1 MNIIKHFID
10 TMKTVLVTRATD
22 INGRSDR
29 PEYWWFTLYAC
40 IVFGLLAVVDYY
52 VIGFT
57 FWSMLDPFGEMGEM
71 KEAGVLVA
79 LFTLGTLV
87 QSITLTAR
95 RLHDRGRS
103 GWWQLMFI
111 VPFLNFIVF
120 YWLVRDAKDTTE
132 ALTYENPY
140 GFRY

>member
-29 PEYWWFTLYAC
+29 PEYWWFTLYAM
-40 IVFGLLAVVDYY
+40 IVFGLLALVDNY
-52 VIGFT
+52 VLGFT
-57 FWSMLDPFGEMGEM
+57 FFSILEPWGEM
-71 KEAGVLVA
+71 KESGVLV
-79 LFTLGTLV
+79 LLWTLVTLV
-87 QSITLTAR
+87 QSICLTAR
-95 RLHDRGRS
+95 RLHDRGHS
-103 GWWQLMFI
+103 GWWQLGFI
-111 VPFLNFIVF
+111 VPGLNFIVF

-140 GFRY
+140 GLRG

>member
-57 FWSMLDPFGEMGEM
+57 FFSILDPFGELNES
-71 KEAGVLVA
+71 GVLVA
-79 LFTLGTLV
+79 LFTLATLV
-87 QSITLTAR
+87 QSICLNAR
-95 RLHDRGRS
+95 RLHDRGHS
-103 GWWQLMFI
+103 GWWQLGFI
-111 VPFLNFIVF
+111 VPFLNFIVI
-120 YWLVRDAKDTTE
+120 YWLVRDAKDTPD
-132 ALTYENPY
+132 ALSYENPY

>member
-29 PEYWWFTLYAC
+29 PEYWWFTLYAT
-40 IVFGLLAVVDYY
+40 IVFGLLMVVDNY
-52 VIGFT
+52 VLGLT
-57 FWSMLDPFGEMGEM
+57 FFSILEPFGDNNDS
-71 KEAGVLVA
+71 GVLA
-79 LFTLGTLV
+79 LLFMLGTLV

-95 RLHDRGRS
+95 RLHDRGHS

-111 VPFLNFIVF
+111 VPFLNLIVF
-120 YWLVRDAKDTTE
+120 YWLVRSAKDTPKY
-132 ALTYENPY
+132 LKYKNPY
-140 GFRY
+140 GKLPK

>member
-57 FWSMLDPFGEMGEM
+57 FFSILDPFGELNES
-71 KEAGVLVA
+71 GVLVA
-79 LFTLGTLV
+79 LFTVATLV
-87 QSITLTAR
+87 QSICLNAR
-95 RLHDRGRS
+95 RLHDRGHS
-103 GWWQLMFI
+103 GWWQLALI
-111 VPFLNFIVF
+111 VPFLNFIVI
-120 YWLVRDAKDTTE
+120 YWLVRDAKDTPD
-132 ALTYENPY
+132 ALSYENPY

>member
-1 MNIIKHFID
+1 MNIIRHFID

-29 PEYWWFTLYAC
+29 PEYWWFTLYAM
-40 IVFGLLAVVDYY
+40 IVFGLFALVDNY
-52 VIGFT
+52 VLGFT
-57 FWSMLDPFGEMGEM
+57 FFSILEPWGEM
-71 KEAGVLVA
+71 KDSGVLVA

-95 RLHDRGRS
+95 RLHDRGHS

-111 VPFLNFIVF
+111 VPFLNFIVI
-120 YWLVRDAKDTTE
+120 YWLVRSAKDTPKY
-132 ALTYENPY
+132 LKYKNPY
-140 GFRY
+140 GKLPK